1 MLVIHPD
8 ECIDCGVCEPECPA
22 EAIKPDTEPGLEDWL
37 KLNTDYAAIWPN
49 ITVKKDQMPE
59 AEKYDGEPGKLE
71 KYFSAEPGTG
81 DE

>member
-1 MLVIHPD
+1 MTG
-8 ECIDCGVCEPECPA
+8 ESA
-22 EAIKPDTEPGLEDWL
+22 K
-37 KLNTDYAAIWPN
+37 KPN